1 MNILLVTL
9 FGIFIGASITAYIAV
24 VAIEKRNRKILN
36 LKAMVNDRDKR
47 LNKMYEKLNEYE
59 ATGSTTN
66 SFNKT

>member
-36 LKAMVNDRDKR
+36 LKAINNRDKR

>member
-36 LKAMVNDRDKR
+36 FVFVKW
-47 LNKMYEKLNEYE
+47 KLSHIIIENW
-59 ATGSTTN
+59 ST
-66 SFNKT
+66 FW

>member
-47 LNKMYEKLNEYE
+47 
-59 ATGSTTN
+59 
-66 SFNKT
+66 